1 MPAIIARR
9 RSRAPAFLTTDP
21 LATGFRFTVER
32 YHELGESGVLSE
44 ADRIELIDGWVVEK
58 SMHNPPHAIVLTR
71 LTKRLARLISETFE
85 IRFQLPITLSTS
97 EPEPDAV
104 VAIGPEER
112 YRESHPTAK
121 DIALVVEASDS
132 SLEIDRGTKLLI
144 YAAARIP
151 VYWIVNIPD
160 DRIEMYTDPRAG
172 KHPTYRSRTDFLRG
186 QKIPVVLNGTRVG
199 EIAANDILP

>member
-1 MPAIIARR
+1 MSAILTRR

-44 ADRIELIDGWVVEK
+44 TDRIELIDGWVVEK
-58 SMHNPPHAIVLTR
+58 PMQNPPHFNAVILLNEQLPRVVPNTFAIR
-71 LTKRLARLISETFE
+71 I
-85 IRFQLPITLSTS
+85 QGPITLSTS

-104 VAIGPEER
+104 VAIGPASR
-112 YRESHPTAK
+112 YREGHPTAK
-121 DIALVVEASDS
+121 DVALVVEASDS

-160 DRIEMYTDPRAG
+160 DRIEVYTDPRAG

-199 EIAANDILP
+199 EINVNDILP